1 MTEQKGRE
9 RRLSPRFGVSL
20 RCAVSLPAED
30 EDLLFPQARL
40 EGRTRDV
47 SESGI
52 GVVLASIYIGFAC
65 IVDEGRALRLAL
77 SLPSGAVELHATPA
91 HYVRLDESG
100 EQTSY
105 LLGLRITEMAD
116 ADRTRYAEYLS
127 TLDKS
132 AQL

>member
-1 MTEQKGRE
+1 MEQKGRE
-9 RRLSPRFGVSL
+9 RRQSPRFGVSL

-47 SESGI
+47 SESGL
-52 GVVLASIYIGFAC
+52 GVVLDSIYLGFAC
-65 IVDEGRALRLAL
+65 VVDEGRALRLVL
-77 SLPSGAVELHATPA
+77 SLPSGTVEMQATPA
-91 HYVRLDESG
+91 HYIRLDERG

-105 LLGLRITEMAD
+105 LVGLRITSAAE
-116 ADRTRYAEYLS
+116 ADRARYAEYLS

-132 AQL
+132 EQV

>member
-1 MTEQKGRE
+1 MEQKGRE
-9 RRLSPRFGVSL
+9 RRQSPRFGVSL
-20 RCAVSLPAED
+20 RCDVSLPAED

-52 GVVLASIYIGFAC
+52 GVLLSSIYIGFAC
-65 IVDEGRALRLAL
+65 VVDEGRALRLAL
-77 SLPSGAVELHATPA
+77 SLPSGSVEMHATPA
-91 HYVRLDESG
+91 HYVRLDERG

-105 LLGLRITEMAD
+105 LVGLRITEMSD
-116 ADRTRYAEYLS
+116 DDRAHYIEYLS

-132 AQL
+132 QQV

>member
-1 MTEQKGRE
+1 MEQKGRD
-9 RRLSPRFGVSL
+9 RRQSPRFGVSL

-47 SESGI
+47 SESGL
-52 GVVLASIYIGFAC
+52 GVVLPSIYIGFAC
-65 IVDEGRALRLAL
+65 VVDEGRALRLAL
-77 SLPSGAVELHATPA
+77 SLPSGAVEMNATPA
-91 HYVRLDESG
+91 HYIRLDESG

-105 LLGLRITEMAD
+105 LVGLRITAMGEE
-116 ADRTRYAEYLS
+116 DRARYAEYLS

-132 AQL
+132 EMV